1 LIGAIPRI
9 LTEEKIPARR
19 DHLPMT
25 AKTRVYRRRP
35 SQAERSDPHVLYE
48 RAVQHVGAEI
58 DFIDETFSALRGRRA
73 ERLREDFCG
82 TANTSC
88 EWVRRRSGNQ
98 AWGVDLDPAV
108 LDWSRTHKIPKLTP
122 RQRQR
127 LRLLN
132 VDVLRVRIEPA
143 DVVLAMN
150 FSYWVFRD
158 RGTMK
163 RYFRKVRAGLAADGI
178 FFLDAFGGYEACQEL
193 EESTVHSGFTYIW
206 DQTRFNP
213 INSDI
218 TCHIH
223 FKFRDGSRQE
233 KAFTYHWRLW
243 TLPELTELLEEC
255 GFKAT
260 VYWEGTDKN
269 GDGDGNFTPATMGEA
284 DAGWIAYI
292 VAENQ

>member
-1 LIGAIPRI
+1 MAPFPNI
-9 LTEEKIPARR
+9 LTEEKIPACR
-19 DHLPMT
+19 DLMSMT
-25 AKTRVYRRRP
+25 AKTRRIRRRS
-35 SQAERSDPHVLYE
+35 SQAARSDRHVLYE
-48 RAVQHVGAEI
+48 SAVQHVAAEI
-58 DFIDETFSALRGRRA
+58 DFIDETFSTLRGRRA

-82 TANTSC
+82 TANTAC
-88 EWVRRRSGNQ
+88 EWVRRRGANL

-108 LDWSRTHKIPKLTP
+108 LDWSRAHKVTQLTP

-132 VDVLRVRIEPA
+132 VDVLRVRMEPV

-163 RYFRKVRAGLAADGI
+163 RYFRKVRTGLAADGI

-193 EESTVHSGFTYIW
+193 EESTVHDGFTYIW
-206 DQTRFNP
+206 DQVSFNP
-213 INSDI
+213 INSDL

-223 FKFRDGSRQE
+223 FKFRDGSRLD

-255 GFKAT
+255 GFKAA

-269 GDGDGNFTPATMGEA
+269 GDGDGKFTPTTVGEA

-292 VAENQ
+292 VAEKQ